1 MMNDHKI
8 IRYLSRRLR
17 QNPMVETFKVVV
29 RYFPKRPRQPSKILL
44 AIAMFSLVVAC
55 DGFTPNFN
63 NLANQVNDETL
74 EVWWSEG
81 YYPEETNAIRDA
93 VRSWSAES
101 DTKINLQFFSEKDLT
116 QQTQSALSSGSLPD
130 IIYGYTLDFGLAP
143 RLAWEG
149 KLADTTD
156 MIEPVQDQ
164 FVPEALESVTYFN
177 QADNN
182 RSFYAV
188 PIAQNAFYV
197 HYWRSLLE
205 KTGLS
210 DPENIPQDWNAFWQF
225 WVNRQSEV
233 DQENGKTIYGLGL
246 PMSPAATDTHYFFEQ
261 MLEAYDV
268 RVLDGNGQFILNNP
282 NGINQLTQVLSQ
294 VTNFYK
300 QGYVPP
306 NAVNWSDP
314 DNNVAFLSRRLL
326 MTVNATLSI
335 PGSQRQAPST
345 YQEDMV
351 TMEWP
356 QKPSGDPMRYIVS
369 TKQMVIPKDTNQL
382 QAAKDLV
389 SYLIQP
395 EVLGKFNKGSQ
406 GRFFPVMSDLISDPF
421 WNDPSDP
428 HISASADY
436 FERTRSPY
444 TKLNPAYGEV
454 QTNQIWGKALVSIVQ
469 DGVSPAEA
477 AEEAI
482 DEINLIFEEWE

>member
-1 MMNDHKI
+1 M
-8 IRYLSRRLR
+8 L
-17 QNPMVETFKVVV
+17 
-29 RYFPKRPRQPSKILL
+29 KRPQKQSKILL

-55 DGFTPNFN
+55 DSSTPNFN

-74 EVWWSEG
+74 QIWWSEG

-93 VRSWSAES
+93 IRSWSAQSETAV
-101 DTKINLQFFSEKDLT
+101 DLQFFSEKDLI
-116 QQTQSALSSGSLPD
+116 QQTQSALSSDSLPD
-130 IIYGYTLDFGLAP
+130 IIYGYSLDFGLVP
-143 RLAWEG
+143 YLAWEG
-149 KLADTTD
+149 KLADTSD
-156 MIEPVQDQ
+156 ILQPVQDQ

-182 RSFYAV
+182 RRFYAV

-197 HYWRSLLE
+197 HYWRSLLD
-205 KTGLS
+205 KTAWN
-210 DPENIPQDWNAFWQF
+210 DTQNIPQDWNRFWQF
-225 WVNRQSEV
+225 WIDRQGNISNNNE
-233 DQENGKTIYGLGL
+233 KTIYGLGL
-246 PMSPAATDTHYFFEQ
+246 PMSPAATDTHYFVEQ

-268 RVLDGNGQFILNNP
+268 RVLDATGSFILDNAA
-282 NGINQLTQVLSQ
+282 GINKLTQVLSKI
-294 VTNFYK
+294 TEFYNA
-300 QGYVPP
+300 GYVPP

-314 DNNVAFLSRRLL
+314 DNNIAFLSRRLL

-345 YQEDMV
+345 YKEDMV
-351 TMEWP
+351 TIPWP
-356 QKPSGDPMRYIVS
+356 NKPSGDPMRYIVS

-395 EVLGKFNKGSQ
+395 EVLGEFNKGSQ
-406 GRFFPVMSDLISDPF
+406 GRFFPVISDLIDDPY

-454 QTNQIWGKALVSIVQ
+454 QTNQVWGKALISIVQ
-469 DGVSPAEA
+469 DGVPPAEA
-477 AEEAI
+477 AEEAV
-482 DEINLIFEEWE
+482 DEINRIFEEWE